1 MFENLKGQNQR
12 NYIIE
17 SDSGPGPT
25 TGANADPGR
34 SLRHAKACAAAL
46 LSWGST
52 SPRHASRDSL
62 TTAPHAK
69 AP

>member
-17 SDSGPGPT
+17 SDSGPARRPD
-25 TGANADPGR
+25 ADPGR

-46 LSWGST
+46 LSWRVKDKDNS
-52 SPRHASRDSL
+52 
-62 TTAPHAK
+62 
-69 AP
+69 

>member
-25 TGANADPGR
+25 TGPNADPGR

-46 LSWGST
+46 LAWRVNE
-52 SPRHASRDSL
+52 P
-62 TTAPHAK
+62 K
-69 AP
+69 V

>member
-12 NYIIE
+12 LYVIE

-25 TGANADPGR
+25 SGPNADPGR

-46 LSWGST
+46 LAW
-52 SPRHASRDSL
+52 RVN
-62 TTAPHAK
+62 K
-69 AP
+69 V